1 MTFDEWFT
9 MQNDTGVL
17 TSSDRELMRQ
27 AYVAGMRRGADL
39 ARRAPFLN
47 NEMLARSI
55 ERAAEREEQ

>member
-17 TSSDRELMRQ
+17 TSSDRELMRH
-27 AYVAGMRRGADL
+27 AYAAGMRGAADI
-39 ARRAPFLN
+39 ARRSSFIDNDMVAD
-47 NEMLARSI
+47 SI